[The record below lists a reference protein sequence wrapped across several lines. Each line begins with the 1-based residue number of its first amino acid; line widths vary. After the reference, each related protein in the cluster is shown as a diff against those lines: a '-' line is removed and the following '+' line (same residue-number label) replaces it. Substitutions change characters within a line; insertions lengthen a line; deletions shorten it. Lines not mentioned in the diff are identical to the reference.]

1 VTSDRPSGDASRDD
15 NLRDG
20 DSRDGFDAGLQRHA
34 RLLATAPIVRHQN
47 QLWSHKWDIVRL
59 LAEHG
64 PQTVAHILRSNI
76 DEGEAALEAL
86 LSEGLVCVSG
96 QSDPRSRVIA
106 LTLRGRTV
114 LDTIRPPH

>member
-1 VTSDRPSGDASRDD
+1 MSHAVTNDRPSEDQSHESDA
-15 NLRDG
+15 
-20 DSRDGFDAGLQRHA
+20 RDGFDAGLQRHA

-47 QLWSHKWDIVRL
+47 QLWSHKWEIVRA

-64 PQTVAHILRSNI
+64 PQTVAHILRS
-76 DEGEAALEAL
+76 DVAEGEAALEAL

-96 QSDPRSRVIA
+96 QSDSRSRVIA